1 MMTQTGRFSARRERD
16 SVLDMDRHLVALDE
30 LVVEIGNR
38 PRDAYLRLL
47 ASDACERL
55 GALPEAADH
64 LSTILMTE
72 PQHLEANRR
81 LARLLCEIGDTSGA
95 VRCWR
100 RVLASTAEEET
111 DTSSLL
117 AVALCT
123 NGEHD
128 AAIELLTKLT
138 RRRPSDAGAL
148 AHLGVALLA
157 ARRDEEALATLT
169 HALELDPESARAHC
183 GLGLA
188 YYEQQRWREAAAE
201 FRATERLAPGS
212 AVGPFNLGL
221 ALERLGEHDD
231 ARRALVRAAAL
242 EPHDEE
248 IQAALEPLLVRPS
261 IAPSAESTRV
271 SAAAIRGELSSFD
284 LLDVL
289 EFLRV
294 QEKTG
299 CLVVS
304 APPGVAMLRLE
315 QGMLIGGSAPRLKR
329 LGEVLV
335 RRGLITREQLER
347 LHARENQLAAFSQGR
362 LEPDATSL
370 AAVLLRERMIDE
382 GRLSDV
388 LFRMT
393 LHIISQ
399 IKQWREGVFAFHPSP
414 GTSFPLRFNVQRIV
428 LELSRIEDE
437 TQQRTENT

>member
-1 MMTQTGRFSARRERD
+1 
-16 SVLDMDRHLVALDE
+16 MDRHLVALDE

-38 PRDAYLRLL
+38 PRDTYLRLL

-100 RVLASTAEEET
+100 RVLATTAEEET

-117 AVALCT
+117 AIALCT

-138 RRRPSDAGAL
+138 RRHPSDAGAL
-148 AHLGVALLA
+148 ANLGMALLA
-157 ARRDEEALATLT
+157 ARRAEEALAMFSR
-169 HALELDPESARAHC
+169 ALELEPEAARAFC
-183 GLGLA
+183 GVGLVH
-188 YYEQQRWREAAAE
+188 YEQERWQEAAAA
-201 FRATERLAPGS
+201 FRVTERLAPWS

-221 ALERLGEHDD
+221 ALERLGEHGE
-231 ARRALVRAAAL
+231 ARRALLRAAAL

-261 IAPSAESTRV
+261 IVPSAESTRV
-271 SAAAIRGELSSFD
+271 SAAAFRGELSSFD

-304 APPGVAMLRLE
+304 APPGIALLRLE

-347 LHARENQLAAFSQGR
+347 LHAREHQVAAISRER

-370 AAVLLRERMIDE
+370 AALLLRERLIDE
-382 GRLSDV
+382 ARLSQV

-399 IKQWREGVFAFHPSP
+399 IKQWREGIFAFHPSP
-414 GTSFPLRFNVQRIV
+414 GTSFPIRFNVQRIV

-437 TQQRTENT
+437 MQQRTETT

>member
-1 MMTQTGRFSARRERD
+1 
-16 SVLDMDRHLVALDE
+16 MDRHVVALDE
-30 LVVEIGNR
+30 LALEIESR

-64 LSTILMTE
+64 LSSILMTE

-100 RVLASTAEEET
+100 RVLATTAEEET

-138 RRRPSDAGAL
+138 RRRPSDAGVL
-148 AHLGVALLA
+148 ANLGMALLA
-157 ARRDEEALATLT
+157 ARREEEALATFT
-169 HALELDPESARAHC
+169 HALELDAQSARAQC
-183 GLGLA
+183 GLGLVHYA
-188 YYEQQRWREAAAE
+188 HERWSEAAAA

-212 AVGPFNLGL
+212 AIGPFNLGL

-248 IQAALEPLLVRPS
+248 IQAALEPLLVRAS
-261 IAPSAESTRV
+261 IVPSADSTRLSV
-271 SAAAIRGELSSFD
+271 AAIRGELSSFD

-304 APPGVAMLRLE
+304 AAPGIAMLRLE

-347 LHARENQLAAFSQGR
+347 LHARENQLAAIARGR

-370 AAVLLRERMIDE
+370 AALLLREGLIDE
-382 GRLSDV
+382 APLSAV

-393 LHIISQ
+393 LHIVSQ

-414 GTSFPLRFNVQRIV
+414 GTSFPIRFNVQRIV
-428 LELSRIEDE
+428 LELMRIQDE
-437 TQQRTENT
+437 TQQRAEHA